1 MQRIRLIHWNT
12 AEATKRAAQLRA
24 AGYEV
29 DDQVLDGAGLRR
41 LRDDPPG
48 AAVIDLSRRPSQGRD
63 VGLTL
68 RKYVATRR
76 VPLVFV
82 GGAPDKVSR
91 IREFLPD
98 AVYTTWP
105 EIDGAL
111 KQAIAHPP
119 ADPVV
124 PGSLFD
130 VYAGTPLTK
139 KLGIKTGST
148 VALIDAPGGF
158 EATLG
163 DLPEGAVVRRQTQE
177 PRDMTRES
185 GDLTRES
192 GDLTRESGGLT
203 LWFVR
208 AREELERQIG
218 DMGDAAQGGGL
229 WIIWPKK
236 SSGVTS
242 DLSQPIVRQTGL
254 ASGLVDFKVC
264 SVDATWTGLRFS
276 RRDAAKGNKN

>member
-1 MQRIRLIHWNT
+1 MHHIRLIHWKET
-12 AEATKRAAQLRA
+12 ESAQRAAQLCR

-29 DDQVLDGAGLRR
+29 DAQGLAAAGLRR
-41 LRDDPPG
+41 LRDDPPD
-48 AAVIDLSRRPSQGRD
+48 AVVIDLSRRPSQGRD

-82 GGAPDKVSR
+82 DGVPAKVDR
-91 IREFLPD
+91 VREFLPD
-98 AVYTTWP
+98 AVYCQWD

-111 KQAIAHPP
+111 QEAIAHPP

-130 VYAGTPLTK
+130 VYAGTPLPK
-139 KLGIKTGST
+139 KLGIRAGST
-148 VALIDAPGGF
+148 VVLIEAPAGF

-163 DLPEGAVVRRQTQE
+163 DLPEGVVVRRATQE
-177 PRDMTRES
+177 WIDVTPA
-185 GDLTRES
+185 
-192 GDLTRESGGLT
+192 SGGALT

-208 AREELERQIG
+208 AREKLERHIG
-218 DMGDAAQGGGL
+218 AMGGAARGGGL

-242 DLSQPIVRQTGL
+242 DLSQPLVRQMGL

-264 SVDATWTGLRFS
+264 SVDVTWTGLRFT
-276 RRDAAKGNKN
+276 RRKK

>member
-1 MQRIRLIHWNT
+1 MLRVRLIHWNAAGG
-12 AEATKRAAQLRA
+12 AERAVQLCA

-29 DDQVLDGAGLRR
+29 DAETLDGAGLRR
-41 LRDDPPG
+41 LRDDPPD

-63 VGLTL
+63 LGLTL

-82 GGAPDKVSR
+82 GGDPDKVER

-124 PGSLFD
+124 PGSVFD
-130 VYAGTPLTK
+130 VYAGTPLPK
-139 KLGIKTGST
+139 KLGIKAGST
-148 VALIDAPGGF
+148 VALIDAPDGF

-163 DLPEGAVVRRQTQE
+163 DLPKGATVRRQTTK
-177 PRDMTRES
+177 P

-192 GDLTRESGGLT
+192 GDLTRESDNLT

-208 AREELERQIG
+208 TREDLDRQISEM
-218 DMGDAAQGGGL
+218 DHAARGGGL

-236 SSGVTS
+236 SSGVAS
-242 DLSQPIVRQTGL
+242 DLSQPVVRQTGL

-276 RRDAAKGNKN
+276 RREK